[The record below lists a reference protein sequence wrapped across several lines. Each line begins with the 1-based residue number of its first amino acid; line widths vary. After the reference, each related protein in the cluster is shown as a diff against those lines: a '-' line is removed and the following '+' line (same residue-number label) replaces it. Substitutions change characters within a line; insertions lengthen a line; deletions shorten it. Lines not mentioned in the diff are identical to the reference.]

1 MISFSCSQW
10 NGFIVTA
17 VKESV
22 SGWPFHIAVKMDSG
36 GMQSPVVLFSIHEQW
51 RKQHVYLGLLKF
63 AFMSELLYLHGSQE
77 PFTEVMSNSILIVC
91 SILQTMFQHFPCNRV
106 CLEQHLSK

>member
-22 SGWPFHIAVKMDSG
+22 SGWPCHIGVKMDSG

-51 RKQHVYLGLLKF
+51 RK
-63 AFMSELLYLHGSQE
+63 
-77 PFTEVMSNSILIVC
+77 
-91 SILQTMFQHFPCNRV
+91 
-106 CLEQHLSK
+106 